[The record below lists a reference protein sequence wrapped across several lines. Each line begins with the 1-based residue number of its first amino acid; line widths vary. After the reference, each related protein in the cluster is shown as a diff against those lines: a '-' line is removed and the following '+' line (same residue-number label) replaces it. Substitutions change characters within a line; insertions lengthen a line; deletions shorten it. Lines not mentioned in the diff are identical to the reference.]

1 MEVPLYA
8 VIFVL
13 LVVVLV
19 LIFRPRKVEV
29 PAIEELESKLR
40 FALASAA
47 SVKEIQDA
55 LEGLPHDLLESITR
69 SLGKR
74 TGKLNELLATFELTQ
89 YDRLFY
95 LGEPIDFVGVKY
107 GEGID
112 FIEVKTGK
120 ARLSEDE
127 RKLKELI
134 DAKMINYVP
143 LSVEKIGIAEH
154 IDTEEIER
162 QFEPGGKVKLALQY
176 FGGK

>member
-1 MEVPLYA
+1 VETLLYA
-8 VIFVL
+8 IIFVL
-13 LVVVLV
+13 LVIVFV
-19 LIFRPRKVEV
+19 LILIPRKVKI

-55 LEGLPHDLLESITR
+55 LEDLPHDVLESITR

-95 LGEPIDFVGVKY
+95 LGEPVDFVGIKY
-107 GEGID
+107 GESVD

-127 RKLKELI
+127 QKLKELV
-134 DAKMINYVP
+134 DAKMVNYVP
-143 LSVEKIGIAEH
+143 LSVQRIGIAEEV
-154 IDTEEIER
+154 DTEDIS
-162 QFEPGGKVKLALQY
+162 
-176 FGGK
+176 

>member
-1 MEVPLYA
+1 MEIALYA

-13 LVVVLV
+13 LVVILV
-19 LIFRPRKVEV
+19 LILRPRKIVV

-40 FALASAA
+40 FALASAT
-47 SVKEIQDA
+47 SVKEIQDT

-95 LGEPIDFVGVKY
+95 LGEPVDFVGIKY
-107 GEGID
+107 DEGID

-120 ARLSEDE
+120 ARLTEDE
-127 RKLKELI
+127 KKLKDLIEL
-134 DAKMINYVP
+134 KMVNYVP
-143 LSVEKIGIAEH
+143 LSVQRIGIAEEV
-154 IDTEEIER
+154 DT
-162 QFEPGGKVKLALQY
+162 GDKD
-176 FGGK
+176 

>member
-1 MEVPLYA
+1 MDIPY
-8 VIFVL
+8 III
-13 LVVVLV
+13 LV
-19 LIFRPRKVEV
+19 LIVVILILALRPRRVRV
-29 PAIEELESKLR
+29 PDIEELESKLK
-40 FALASAA
+40 FALASAT
-47 SVKEIQDA
+47 SVQELRDI
-55 LEGLPHDLLESITR
+55 LEGLHHDLLDSITR

-74 TGKLNELLATFELTQ
+74 TGKLNELLATFELTK

-134 DAKMINYVP
+134 DLKMVNYVP
-143 LSVEKIGIAEH
+143 LSVQRIGIAEH
-154 IDTEEIER
+154 IEPEEIE
-162 QFEPGGKVKLALQY
+162 P
-176 FGGK
+176 